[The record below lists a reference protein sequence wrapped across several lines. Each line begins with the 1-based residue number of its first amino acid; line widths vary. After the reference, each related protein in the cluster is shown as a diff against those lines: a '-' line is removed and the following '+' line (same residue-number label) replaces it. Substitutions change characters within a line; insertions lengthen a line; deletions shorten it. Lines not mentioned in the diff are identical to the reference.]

1 MMISTDNMISIS
13 EANQNFSKVARL
25 VDQTGQAVILK
36 NNVPRY
42 LVIEFSQAEAEQLAD
57 DEDVRS
63 LSKRLIE
70 RNRKAYGELAK

>member
-1 MMISTDNMISIS
+1 MMINTDNMISIS

-63 LSKRLIE
+63 ISKGLIE
-70 RNRKAYGELAK
+70 KNRKAYEELAK